1 MTNLIL
7 LVWWYEGIGLLATTG
22 TLLALDLYFCVKYGI
37 VVTKNALDELYGT
50 EEEVTLKQ
58 IGRMALMWPYVLPR
72 WAKSHCTKMN
82 NYIRNHC
89 CEDRAQ

>member
-37 VVTKNALDELYGT
+37 VVTKSALDEFYGT
-50 EEEVTLKQ
+50 EEEVHT
-58 IGRMALMWPYVLPR
+58 
-72 WAKSHCTKMN
+72 
-82 NYIRNHC
+82 
-89 CEDRAQ
+89 